1 MGIIYRLLK
10 ATGKV
15 WRLGEGRRKQNSLLY
30 RLQRACSF
38 SKSTKV
44 VFNVQRAV
52 HSKQKYP
59 HSGFL

>member
-30 RLQRACSF
+30 RLQLALFQNLQKCFLTCKERYTPN
-38 SKSTKV
+38 KSTHIQALR
-44 VFNVQRAV
+44 N
-52 HSKQKYP
+52 
-59 HSGFL
+59 